1 MKKDIPKQPTA
12 NDRPMETRPRTLSLF
27 GASQHCPGAQARA
40 VTTENKAE
48 AVRIRNRRDPASV
61 LAA

>member
-12 NDRPMETRPRTLSLF
+12 NDRLMETRLRTLSLC
-27 GASQHCPGAQARA
+27 GASQHCPGTQARA
-40 VTTENKAE
+40 VMTKNKAE
-48 AVRIRNRRDPASV
+48 ATRIRNRRDPASV